1 MNIDQTQSVSNPG
14 LVEAIRRMRENRT
27 EETDTALIREL
38 RAARYLTP
46 VEIEGDILDG
56 VIQEGGK
63 MHFRLV
69 TSPEGQDYFPVFT
82 DWEAVDVWVSA
93 AGLDKRPGTLVI
105 TYEDLAE
112 MIRSDPE
119 RIQGFVL
126 NMGREGLVV
135 TGQMLRWFDA
145 REAAGAKPQEQ
156 PVQQSAKITIGRPK
170 KYPLELVAALANY
183 FGTRPEVERA
193 WFFLAK
199 REDEERTS
207 YLVVVEFEGDEAL
220 RKELFAAAAQA
231 AAPHLEGKFLD
242 LMAYG
247 ESFTVD
253 AAGHSEPIY
262 VK

>member
-1 MNIDQTQSVSNPG
+1 MNIDVNQPVTNPG
-14 LVEAIRRMRENRT
+14 LVVAIRAMRENRT

-46 VEIEGDILDG
+46 VEINGEIHDG
-56 VIQEGGK
+56 VIQEGGQ
-63 MHFRLV
+63 MRFRLV

-82 DWEAVDVWVSA
+82 DWEAVDTWVDA

-112 MIRSDPE
+112 MVRSDPE

-135 TGQMLRWFDA
+135 TGQMIQWFDA
-145 REAAGAKPQEQ
+145 REAGETGLQEQ
-156 PVQQSAKITIGRPK
+156 TIQQPTRITIGRPK

-199 REDEERTS
+199 REDEEHTN
-207 YLVVVEFEGDEAL
+207 YLVVVEFDGDESL
-220 RKELFAAAAQA
+220 RRELFSAAAQV

-247 ESFTVD
+247 EAFTVD
-253 AAGHSEPIY
+253 AASHAEPIY
-262 VK
+262 QK